1 MFLTKTMRNIHNKTT
16 QYKHRNLNHAHWKS
30 LPRFMNLLNQ
40 PGPILKRTQNMILY
54 WNQVGL
60 RGFCYLGFIWTWNL
74 KLKSKDG
81 TQKSSSWR
89 KSFWYDQ
96 WEISDFSFFFFF
108 KWSNQGMY
116 AIRLWIIWYD
126 CTHIFGECS
135 EGRHSRGTQVADT
148 CLIHEETPSVS
159 VKDICPPGYN
169 QDTQESESPK
179 FCITTIRENY
189 KLSLVIERQKE

>member
-1 MFLTKTMRNIHNKTT
+1 MLIEKVCQGSWIFWTNLGLFWKEHKTWFCIETRWDSEVFVIWGSFGLET
-16 QYKHRNLNHAHWKS
+16 WS
-30 LPRFMNLLNQ
+30 
-40 PGPILKRTQNMILY
+40 
-54 WNQVGL
+54 WNQ
-60 RGFCYLGFIWTWNL
+60 RMEPKSHPAEENL
-74 KLKSKDG
+74 SDMTNEKS
-81 TQKSSSWR
+81 QI
-89 KSFWYDQ
+89 FL
-96 WEISDFSFFFFF
+96 FFFFF